1 VPPNPSKPLL
11 YQDIL
16 IGLFDKHAEGSELN
30 KYYSELA
37 EKLAENSRNNP
48 GWDFVFEK
56 PQKLCSV
63 LSVKSEL
70 GVTVKNLYDKGDK
83 EGLKEIA
90 SEVLPEL
97 YERVN
102 ELRKAHRKQWMT
114 TNKPFGW
121 EVLDI
126 RYGGILARIDSV
138 IERITGYVEGRIDR
152 IEELEQERLY
162 FDGLNRPGGVFEG
175 INQYVRIPTACP
187 I

>member
-1 VPPNPSKPLL
+1 
-11 YQDIL
+11 
-16 IGLFDKHAEGSELN
+16 
-30 KYYSELA
+30 
-37 EKLAENSRNNP
+37 
-48 GWDFVFEK
+48 
-56 PQKLCSV
+56 
-63 LSVKSEL
+63 
-70 GVTVKNLYDKGDK
+70 
-83 EGLKEIA
+83 
-90 SEVLPEL
+90 
-97 YERVN
+97 
-102 ELRKAHRKQWMT
+102 MT